1 MIPKKIIL
9 FILLSFTAATVFSQE
24 EEKKPL
30 SLDEALNIAKE
41 KAYQIRAARSQA
53 EQMKGKNLEAW
64 SGFLPHVSIS
74 ENYMN
79 SNDPVNVFMMK
90 LKQGVFTQQDFNLS
104 VLNNPDDIE
113 NFTTSFQIQQPIL
126 NFDAFFGKAAASA
139 GVKAS
144 QAGAKRTEQ
153 AIFLQVRKT
162 YYGLILANEN
172 VKAIKEAIRSAEA
185 HRNNARSAHEQGLI
199 NQADYLGAEV
209 RLAELTEQGI
219 TTENQAA
226 NASDMLKLVIGLDTP
241 EVILP
246 TDSFSN
252 GQPGTLAIKS
262 GESVENRQDL
272 IALKFQQKAASRALA
287 MQRSSFLPRLNGFG
301 SIEWNAT
308 EAFKKDASSWAVGL
322 QLQWNIFQGFG
333 NWGRSKQAAAEKRQT
348 EIKYE
353 EAEAT
358 AKWEIRKAQR
368 ALQSANKRI
377 QVAQTAVTQAQ
388 ESLHIVETRFEQGLE
403 KTADLLD
410 KEVMLT
416 NAKLRLLKA
425 RFDLIISKSE
435 LQFALGND
443 PFDSAQ
449 GEESDN
455 L

>member
-9 FILLSFTAATVFSQE
+9 FILLSFTATTAFSQE
-24 EEKKPL
+24 ENVKPV
-30 SLDEALNIAKE
+30 SLEEALSIAKE
-41 KAYQIRAARSQA
+41 NAYQLRAARSKV

-90 LKQGVFTQQDFNLS
+90 LKQGVFTEQDFDVS
-104 VLNNPDDIE
+104 ALNNPDDIE

-126 NFDAFFGKAAASA
+126 NFDALFGKAAVAA
-139 GVKAS
+139 GIKAS
-144 QAGAKRTEQ
+144 KAGAKRTEQ
-153 AIFLQVRKT
+153 AIFLQVHKT

-172 VKAIKEAIRSAEA
+172 VNAINEAIRSAEA

-219 TTENQAA
+219 TTEHQAA
-226 NASDMLKLVIGLDTP
+226 NASDMLKLVIGLETP

-246 TDSFSN
+246 TDSFSK
-252 GQPGTLAIKS
+252 GQPEIKS

-272 IALKFQQKAASRALA
+272 LALKFQQKAASRALA

-333 NWGRSKQAAAEKRQT
+333 NWGRSKQASAEKHQT

-358 AKWEIRKAQR
+358 AKWEIKKAQR

-377 QVAQTAVTQAQ
+377 QVAETAVTQAQ

-403 KTADLLD
+403 KTSDLLD

-435 LQFALGND
+435 LQFALGNE
-443 PFDSAQ
+443 PFDAIQ
-449 GEESDN
+449 RKE
-455 L
+455 